1 MKEGRKEVVV
11 LSQTRQAFRGE
22 KGKEGKEAEKKE
34 RREEIRERQSAPERL
49 IAQVGDGHQK

>member
-22 KGKEGKEAEKKE
+22 KGKEAEKKE